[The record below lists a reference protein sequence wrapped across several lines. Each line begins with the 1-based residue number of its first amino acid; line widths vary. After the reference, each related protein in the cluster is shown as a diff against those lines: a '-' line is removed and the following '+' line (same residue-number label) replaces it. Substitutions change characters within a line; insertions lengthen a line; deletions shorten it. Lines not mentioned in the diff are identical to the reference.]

1 MEEAHI
7 FMFHGKNSGE
17 STSKLSHQ
25 DVTGKHLSPVKHEHR
40 KHSSRSELK
49 VDASEEWHLVGGG
62 AGARWQR
69 WIIQCL
75 AAPFSF

>member
-62 AGARWQR
+62 GRCAVAEMDHSVPCST
-69 WIIQCL
+69 I
-75 AAPFSF
+75 